1 MQDLK
6 NLSAIGFS
14 VLFAAFCNTCH
25 GSVIAEKSAVQS
37 IGSSDSKWSSSAI
50 HGTFS
55 LTPSITL
62 GVNLTA
68 KNFGVF
74 LQLKNSLRA
83 ARGLMDKAESL
94 LPVKASSP
102 MFSYVLTP
110 ALALAG
116 LIPWVVPGIS
126 LAAGFVQLIN
136 QMAFTAGLSALVRS
150 YIFDAKPDEH
160 VVYVNSGYGS
170 KGHTKHHRPGE
181 V

>member
-6 NLSAIGFS
+6 NLSAIGLS

-25 GSVIAEKSAVQS
+25 GSVVAGKSAVQS
-37 IGSSDSKWSSSAI
+37 IESRDLKWSPSEDI
-50 HGTFS
+50 FGTVS

-68 KNFGVF
+68 KSWKVF
-74 LQLKNSLRA
+74 LRFNNLQA
-83 ARGLMDKAESL
+83 ARGLMDKAGSL
-94 LPVKASSP
+94 LPASASSP
-102 MFSYVLTP
+102 MLSYVLTP
-110 ALALAG
+110 ALTLAG

-170 KGHTKHHRPGE
+170 KGHIKYHPPGR